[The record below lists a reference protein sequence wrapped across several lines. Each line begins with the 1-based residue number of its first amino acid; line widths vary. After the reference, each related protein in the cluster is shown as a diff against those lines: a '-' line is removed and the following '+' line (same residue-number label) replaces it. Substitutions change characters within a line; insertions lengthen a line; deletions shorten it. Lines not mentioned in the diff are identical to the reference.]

1 MLQYI
6 KKDFYKELHVG
17 YPLVTCGKAARIDAE
32 LIQSEDCE
40 DAMKTWAWAHGLQLR
55 EPNAFTYTEFGN
67 IRLVRKT
74 LKTLRTLKTLKNIK
88 MLRT

>member
-1 MLQYI
+1 M
-6 KKDFYKELHVG
+6 G
-17 YPLVTCGKAARIDAE
+17 YSLVTCGKAARIDAE

-40 DAMKTWAWAHGLQLR
+40 DAMKTQRSLR
-55 EPNAFTYTEFGN
+55 PHTQSGKMPGRGRTAYNHVSQMLTYTEFGN